1 MGAACCLLLLLLA
14 LHEEKAGR
22 QAGRQAGSM
31 ADEAVPANRKPPQ
44 PRLVADNQRHN
55 TTTLGVSLIPSDIS
69 LITSEVSLISSDTS
83 HKHHVVS
90 LILMCRRYL
99 AGISILFH
107 EQLLRRPCYCSQSF
121 QHMMSSKSAQD
132 EHTTE
137 SSAGGEDSSRLW
149 YDASITHLSQLT
161 PTVTGVTINVNMFC
175 PMLTSDQGVTWQSVQ
190 PSKPFNFLPGQ
201 WVDFYI
207 PAINKV
213 GGYSITSLPSHLPR
227 LELAVKRSRHPPAE
241 WVTSN
246 AKVGDAVK
254 VRVGGQFVYSTAP
267 KDSKALLFI
276 AGGVG
281 INPLYGMLRQLHSD
295 LRKREQGTQGSKAIL
310 LYSASKADELL
321 FEPELDAMAKEF
333 STNFRMV
340 YHVTKN
346 EEKGS
351 DGESSRT
358 YRRGRVTSEEIGEA
372 LQWATSEHHNETD
385 APSNENEEGKS
396 ISSVY
401 ICGPTGFAEDMC
413 EACKEHGVPRSAI
426 HFEQWW

>member
-1 MGAACCLLLLLLA
+1 M
-14 LHEEKAGR
+14 
-22 QAGRQAGSM
+22 
-31 ADEAVPANRKPPQ
+31 
-44 PRLVADNQRHN
+44 
-55 TTTLGVSLIPSDIS
+55 TSL
-69 LITSEVSLISSDTS
+69 
-83 HKHHVVS
+83 
-90 LILMCRRYL
+90 
-99 AGISILFH
+99 
-107 EQLLRRPCYCSQSF
+107 
-121 QHMMSSKSAQD
+121 AQD
-132 EHTTE
+132 KHTTTE
-137 SSAGGEDSSRLW
+137 SSASAEQKDSSSAPKQPKRLW
-149 YDASITHLSQLT
+149 YDATITHLSQLT
-161 PTVTGVTINVNMFC
+161 PTVTGVAIEVDVDC

-190 PSKPFNFLPGQ
+190 PSKPFDFLPGQ

-254 VRVGGQFVYSTAP
+254 VRVGGEFVYSTAP

-295 LRKREQGTQGSKAIL
+295 LREGEQGTRGPKATL

-372 LQWATSEHHNETD
+372 LQWATSEDDNETD